1 MIPYLLILLIPCA
14 LALFSGRKISMP
26 AWIIVFFIYLIFI
39 GLRYEVAPDWWQYSR
54 IHTEIAYEDV
64 TTILL
69 RPEPLSHFIFW
80 LSEVS
85 GFHVYLTNI
94 VAALLFLIG
103 VFSFAMRTSHPWL
116 ALVAAAPYFILITG
130 MSGVRQIMAAGIALF
145 LLSRWER
152 YNLPTRGGL
161 ILFAA
166 MFHTSALIN
175 NILLVTKLNIPM
187 RYKIIIGSGVLMLT
201 LYLSSE
207 VMVYSGSVVQYKE
220 RYIEESQFVR
230 SFGSLFHIAMIAI
243 PAFLGFIYRKRL
255 SENIHSPALLRFGLY
270 ASLGLLFI
278 NFYSTTVA
286 SRLTIYMYFIPMM
299 VYPALVDAFGRRS
312 RLLMLAGIVC
322 FHIVILVTWFSFG
335 NVSFAYIPYKNVLF
349 E

>member
-1 MIPYLLILLIPCA
+1 MIPYLVILLIPCA
-14 LALFSGRKISMP
+14 LALFSGRRVSMP
-26 AWIIVFFIYLIFI
+26 AWIMVFFIYFIFV
-39 GLRYEVAPDWWQYSR
+39 GLRHEVAPDWWQYSYL
-54 IHTEIAYEDV
+54 HTQIAYEDV
-64 TTILL
+64 ADILL

-80 LSEVS
+80 LSETT
-85 GFHVYLTNI
+85 GFHMYLTNTI
-94 VAALLFLIG
+94 AALLLLIG

-116 ALVAAAPYFILITG
+116 ALVAATPYFILITG

-152 YNLPTRGGL
+152 YSIFTRGGL

-175 NILLVTKLNIPM
+175 NILLITKLNIPM
-187 RYKIIIGSGVLMLT
+187 RYKILIGSAILMLT

-220 RYIEESQFVR
+220 RYIEEDEFVR

-243 PAFLGFIYRKRL
+243 PAFLGFIYRKRI
-255 SENIHSPALLRFGLY
+255 SENIHSPVLLRFGLY

-286 SRLTIYMYFIPMM
+286 SRLTLYMYFIPMM
-299 VYPALVDAFGRRS
+299 VYPALVDAFGRRA
-312 RLLMLAGIVC
+312 RLITVAGIVC
-322 FHIVILVTWFSFG
+322 FHILILVTWFSFG
-335 NVSFAYIPYKNVLF
+335 NVSLSYIPYNNVLF
-349 E
+349 

>member
-1 MIPYLLILLIPCA
+1 MIPYLLMLLLPCA
-14 LALFSGRKISMP
+14 FALLGRRKISMP
-26 AWIIVFFIYLIFI
+26 AWIFVFIIYLTYI

-54 IHTEIAYEDV
+54 IHKEIVYENVAD
-64 TTILL
+64 ILL
-69 RPEPLSHFIFW
+69 RPEPLSHVIFW
-80 LSEVS
+80 LSEAS
-85 GFHVYLTNI
+85 GFHVYVTNI
-94 VAALLFLIG
+94 VAALLLLIG
-103 VFSFAMRTSHPWL
+103 VFSFAMRTSYPWL
-116 ALVAAAPYFILITG
+116 AIVAAAPYFILITG

-152 YNLPTRGGL
+152 YSLPTRGGL

-175 NILLVTKLNIPM
+175 NILLITKLNIPM
-187 RYKIIIGSGVLMLT
+187 RYKIFIGSGILMLT

-243 PAFLGFIYRKRL
+243 PAFVGFVYRKRI

-270 ASLGLLFI
+270 ASLGLLLI

-312 RLLMLAGIVC
+312 RLMMVTGIVC
-322 FHIVILVTWFSFG
+322 FHIVILVTWFSLG
-335 NVSFAYIPYKNVLF
+335 NVSASYIPYKNVIF